1 MASGSGSASQV
12 LPWDGSGLP
21 GGPYTLSLR
30 ARDAAGNT
38 SESSLAVSLLV
49 PTPAPPPAE
58 LPPAETPPGSGP
70 IWSTA
75 VQLAT
80 PTAVPTATRPSLPTR
95 TPEVIPFGGV
105 PAAPLGEGGEE
116 PRANP
121 PAEILSGPEPSVP
134 GSSSGVLWGGA
145 ALALIGAATA
155 IALDQA
161 RRRREEEARQRE
173 EMERRNAAQRA
184 REAAEQARIA
194 AAAAARA
201 QQVQVSPDYGAI
213 VGAALGAVG
222 AEERLRVAQDRRT
235 EGREQRLE
243 ERAAALAQA
252 ERLRAIAK
260 ARDEPAD
267 AGSVDLVPVPSFLSS
282 PVGWFQ
288 ASLINAGRQDEAT
301 RRALTTVLAPAA
313 DSLQSIA
320 DEDRNPRTA
329 AFNRSF
335 WRGAEARGGV
345 FAAWNETRRYTGSAA
360 RDGR

>member
-1 MASGSGSASQV
+1 MEPES
-12 LPWDGSGLP
+12 PK
-21 GGPYTLSLR
+21 SLTVHQTG
-30 ARDAAGNT
+30 AT
-38 SESSLAVSLLV
+38 PVSLLV
-49 PTPAPPPAE
+49 PTPASPPAE

-184 REAAEQARIA
+184 REAAERARIA

-213 VGAALGAVG
+213 VGAALGAAG
-222 AEERLRVAQDRRT
+222 AEERLRAAQDRRV
-235 EGREQRLE
+235 ERREE
-243 ERAAALAQA
+243 EMEAAEQ
-252 ERLRAIAK
+252 
-260 ARDEPAD
+260 PA
-267 AGSVDLVPVPSFLSS
+267 
-282 PVGWFQ
+282 
-288 ASLINAGRQDEAT
+288 
-301 RRALTTVLAPAA
+301 APAA
-313 DSLQSIA
+313 SGSDDLIWDALFTLANAVGTLMVVSGGFSGGTTSVL
-320 DEDRNPRTA
+320 
-329 AFNRSF
+329 
-335 WRGAEARGGV
+335 GGV
-345 FAAWNETRRYTGSAA
+345 LLVANVVRQVTQITGDYSDFQAGRMSREVFIWNTAWNVADAIPGVGVATGLIQVVNEHILPWA
-360 RDGR
+360 RSYGGR